1 MEANSNNNRIDSL
14 ITSPLLDN
22 GIPNEQSSD
31 TFIRRSTFIP
41 TPKDA
46 GSLDENSLTAMG
58 MVKKVY
64 LFLKPRNINE
74 AIEMMSEVD
83 GIYQHDFYEG
93 RAT

>member
-46 GSLDENSLTAMG
+46 GSLDENS
-58 MVKKVY
+58 
-64 LFLKPRNINE
+64 
-74 AIEMMSEVD
+74 
-83 GIYQHDFYEG
+83 
-93 RAT
+93 

>member
-58 MVKKVY
+58 FDEGMVKKAKSI
-64 LFLKPRNINE
+64 FT
-74 AIEMMSEVD
+74 SE
-83 GIYQHDFYEG
+83 FYKYNG
-93 RAT
+93 FYFNKL